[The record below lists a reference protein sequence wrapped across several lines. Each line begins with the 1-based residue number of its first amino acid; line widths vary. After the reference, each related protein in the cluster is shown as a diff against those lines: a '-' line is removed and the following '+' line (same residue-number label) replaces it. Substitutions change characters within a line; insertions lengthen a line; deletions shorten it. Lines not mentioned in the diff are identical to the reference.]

1 MANNTPKK
9 LCLGRK
15 PNAESPNDYC
25 RCCKISLKVRYGD
38 TWKSCSSE
46 NLFLPSGKKGF
57 EGTVLSGALQSI
69 GLDAERNPSLSDR
82 VCKPCATKIRKT
94 SESFR
99 FIASVLNVV
108 NPKFITPSHPEVDD
122 TDVLPRTKRSLPNS
136 LSTPERSPG
145 QKKIPKTS
153 QSPTKQTRKISARK
167 SLGYHF
173 HSNVKENVDA
183 LLNIDDIISPEQS
196 TRVKILVLWPSGKT
210 DIRVPDRKENINLL
224 KNIALKNWTAVA
236 NAVLSHSELRQ
247 DILRALWRTLNSELK
262 NYCSSDSVLKHRSP
276 KELIAFSNCLLVKEV
291 SCVSGACGVNIKEN
305 CELSPKNAIALVTSV
320 TARVRN
326 KSMFA
331 LAYTISSI
339 LFHSGVLHQDL
350 TRLNR
355 LCICMSPK
363 MIVGLQRSLGE
374 NFDAKIQSYKRTLES
389 KPTETLQLLDE
400 IKRRQ
405 VGDAIDVVEDSL
417 KQYDSFSVTAFAE
430 ATRMLEEEKV
440 KRDVDNISVEVLD
453 QVISG
458 HKKLNFPFFKYVI

>member
-1 MANNTPKK
+1 M
-9 LCLGRK
+9 
-15 PNAESPNDYC
+15 
-25 RCCKISLKVRYGD
+25 KVRYGD

-210 DIRVPDRKENINLL
+210 DIRVPDRKENINPL